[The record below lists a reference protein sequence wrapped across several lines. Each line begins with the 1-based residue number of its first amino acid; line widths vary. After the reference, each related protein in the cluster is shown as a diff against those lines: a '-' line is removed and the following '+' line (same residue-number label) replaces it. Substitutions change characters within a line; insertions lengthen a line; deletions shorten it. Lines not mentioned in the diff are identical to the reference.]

1 MHKVEDV
8 LRGLDDVHL
17 AAVGGRR
24 AVGVE
29 VCRRREGLVEE
40 RILAIPGAG
49 VEINY
54 YFVVV
59 DRKGQ
64 TARGCGGGGGI
75 VRERGAVVI
84 TVVSNIISGVRTISK
99 SDCKEDGLI

>member
-1 MHKVEDV
+1 MHEVEDI

-40 RILAIPGAG
+40 RILAVPGAG

-54 YFVVV
+54 IFVVV
-59 DRKGQ
+59 GRKGQ
-64 TARGCGGGGGI
+64 TARGCGGGRGDNEGEEGGGDNSCGQHNCWC
-75 VRERGAVVI
+75 E
-84 TVVSNIISGVRTISK
+84 N
-99 SDCKEDGLI
+99 DFEE